1 VDDVDAVRNVAK
13 HIALRAGFSVLTA
26 VDGVK
31 ALDLFREHIDEI
43 DVVLLDLVMPRMGGR
58 DVFREMQRLRPDIPV
73 ILTSGYNQETTLQD
87 LEGVAGF
94 LKKPFRGARLI
105 DMLETAIR
113 SKTASS

>member
-1 VDDVDAVRNVAK
+1 
-13 HIALRAGFSVLTA
+13 
-26 VDGVK
+26 
-31 ALDLFREHIDEI
+31 
-43 DVVLLDLVMPRMGGR
+43 
-58 DVFREMQRLRPDIPV
+58 V